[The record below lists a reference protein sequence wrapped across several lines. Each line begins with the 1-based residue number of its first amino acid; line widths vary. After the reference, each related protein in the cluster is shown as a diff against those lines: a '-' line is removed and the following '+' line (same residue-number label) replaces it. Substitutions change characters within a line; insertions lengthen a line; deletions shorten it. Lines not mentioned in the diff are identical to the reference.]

1 MKPNIIIKDSFIKRN
16 SFLLITA
23 AWLFTFSFI
32 INNYWSGSSTSNAAE
47 RAIQK
52 DINKKL
58 NNINSFYADTVL
70 VNKILKGKYDEAQLN
85 KQVQK
90 KYFIFFYKIVN
101 GDQSFPIFWNTQVIE
116 PDTETLNLP
125 DGITFQ
131 KLSNG
136 WYVVNKKTYESSTGS
151 FYKMIFLVPVK
162 WNYYIQNQYLHNS
175 FVAENNIAKTY
186 KISLLPTNHIIKGPD
201 GKPLFYLHQVSNPQP
216 QDSILAIW
224 LRIVAT
230 LIILFFIGRVANYY
244 EQKKGFWYGLS
255 MLVLPLIILRSIT
268 YLFPVPFDFKNFEL
282 FDPSVYSGNILLHS
296 LGDLMINSVL
306 FIWVILFIRSRYRY
320 DYSKIKFTRPLYKY
334 ATIIILCIGMI
345 LFTWLGSFIIQS
357 LVADSQISFDVI
369 NFFTLN
375 LYSVIGF
382 LVLSC
387 VATGYFFLFSI
398 LMQPINVFI
407 GPKKYLIYLIIT
419 ISGLFILTFYIHSQY
434 LLFHLLVLLWLL
446 LFVALLNSK
455 IFLFHA
461 YNLVSSKFVFWV
473 FFFSVSITTII
484 VFQNQKKELEERKHF
499 AENLANKADPS
510 GPVIVNIILKD
521 FRNEF
526 LSNIFYRFKN
536 AKQNK
541 FLKDSLIN
549 ENFSGYLDKYDTRIY
564 TFNAAEMPLYN
575 EDSTTYNAL
584 NAIIETQGKPTD
596 IPDLFYYD
604 ISYDRFNYI
613 SRKQITDSNGYRLGY
628 IFIISKPK
636 KYKSDALYPEL
647 FSKGNINSIESSAVY
662 AFAVYNNNRLSSSY
676 NDYPFTTTIDNNDF
690 TYNEF
695 RLVNKNGYEELWYK
709 ANADKVIVIAR
720 QNRFLVESVTLFAYL
735 FCSFLLITVF
745 FNLAHHFLIEKK
757 IKPNYKSLFELNI
770 RNQVHG
776 TIILI
781 SVFSFIVIGITTIL
795 FFISRYHSNNREKL
809 SRTIHVMENE
819 LRSSIDSMQVDYS
832 HFLNFDS
839 LSPDKMD
846 EVVNT
851 ISNIHS
857 ADLNLYDLYGNL
869 KVSSVP
875 LPYRKG
881 IVSEK
886 MDPIAYYHLNKL
898 KNIQF
903 FQEQK
908 IGSLKYLSN
917 YLPVRDESGRE
928 YAYLNIPY
936 FESQN
941 NLQNEISNFLVTI
954 INLNAFIFLIAGIIA
969 LFITNRITRSF
980 TLISDQM
987 KKINL
992 QTGNEEIIWN
1002 RKDEIGDLVKEY
1014 NTMVR
1019 KLDVSVE
1026 LLARSE
1032 REGAWREMAR
1042 QVAHEIKNPLTPMKL
1057 NLQYLQM
1064 AIDKNSADVK
1074 NISLYV
1080 AQILLEQI
1088 EHLSQIASDFSQ
1100 FAKIGNT
1107 RKQIFNVNEVL
1118 ENCITLFATN
1128 DKITIHS
1135 TLYPAEIFIDAD
1147 KTQMNRL
1154 FTNLL
1159 QNAVQSVPDYRDVI
1173 LEITSELV
1181 GDKILISIKDNG
1193 NGIQPDMKNK
1203 IFAPNFTTK
1212 TSGTGL
1218 GLAMCK
1224 GIIETLNG
1232 DIWFDTKEGEWTC
1245 FYIEIPAAS
1254 EEIKSE

>member
-1 MKPNIIIKDSFIKRN
+1 
-16 SFLLITA
+16 
-23 AWLFTFSFI
+23 
-32 INNYWSGSSTSNAAE
+32 
-47 RAIQK
+47 
-52 DINKKL
+52 
-58 NNINSFYADTVL
+58 
-70 VNKILKGKYDEAQLN
+70 
-85 KQVQK
+85 
-90 KYFIFFYKIVN
+90 
-101 GDQSFPIFWNTQVIE
+101 
-116 PDTETLNLP
+116 
-125 DGITFQ
+125 
-131 KLSNG
+131 
-136 WYVVNKKTYESSTGS
+136 
-151 FYKMIFLVPVK
+151 
-162 WNYYIQNQYLHNS
+162 
-175 FVAENNIAKTY
+175 
-186 KISLLPTNHIIKGPD
+186 
-201 GKPLFYLHQVSNPQP
+201 
-216 QDSILAIW
+216 
-224 LRIVAT
+224 
-230 LIILFFIGRVANYY
+230 
-244 EQKKGFWYGLS
+244 
-255 MLVLPLIILRSIT
+255 
-268 YLFPVPFDFKNFEL
+268 
-282 FDPSVYSGNILLHS
+282 
-296 LGDLMINSVL
+296 
-306 FIWVILFIRSRYRY
+306 
-320 DYSKIKFTRPLYKY
+320 
-334 ATIIILCIGMI
+334 
-345 LFTWLGSFIIQS
+345 
-357 LVADSQISFDVI
+357 
-369 NFFTLN
+369 
-375 LYSVIGF
+375 
-382 LVLSC
+382 
-387 VATGYFFLFSI
+387 
-398 LMQPINVFI
+398 
-407 GPKKYLIYLIIT
+407 
-419 ISGLFILTFYIHSQY
+419 
-434 LLFHLLVLLWLL
+434 
-446 LFVALLNSK
+446 
-455 IFLFHA
+455 
-461 YNLVSSKFVFWV
+461 
-473 FFFSVSITTII
+473 
-484 VFQNQKKELEERKHF
+484 
-499 AENLANKADPS
+499 
-510 GPVIVNIILKD
+510 
-521 FRNEF
+521 
-526 LSNIFYRFKN
+526 
-536 AKQNK
+536 
-541 FLKDSLIN
+541 
-549 ENFSGYLDKYDTRIY
+549 
-564 TFNAAEMPLYN
+564 
-575 EDSTTYNAL
+575 
-584 NAIIETQGKPTD
+584 
-596 IPDLFYYD
+596 
-604 ISYDRFNYI
+604 
-613 SRKQITDSNGYRLGY
+613 
-628 IFIISKPK
+628 
-636 KYKSDALYPEL
+636 
-647 FSKGNINSIESSAVY
+647 
-662 AFAVYNNNRLSSSY
+662 
-676 NDYPFTTTIDNNDF
+676 
-690 TYNEF
+690 
-695 RLVNKNGYEELWYK
+695 
-709 ANADKVIVIAR
+709 
-720 QNRFLVESVTLFAYL
+720 
-735 FCSFLLITVF
+735 
-745 FNLAHHFLIEKK
+745 
-757 IKPNYKSLFELNI
+757 
-770 RNQVHG
+770 
-776 TIILI
+776 
-781 SVFSFIVIGITTIL
+781 
-795 FFISRYHSNNREKL
+795 
-809 SRTIHVMENE
+809 MENE

-941 NLQNEISNFLVTI
+941 DLQNEISNFLVTI

-1019 KLDVSVE
+1019 KLDVSAE

-1181 GDKILISIKDNG
+1181 DDKILISIKDNG

-1245 FYIEIPAAS
+1245 FYIEIPAAT
-1254 EEIKSE
+1254 EEIKTE